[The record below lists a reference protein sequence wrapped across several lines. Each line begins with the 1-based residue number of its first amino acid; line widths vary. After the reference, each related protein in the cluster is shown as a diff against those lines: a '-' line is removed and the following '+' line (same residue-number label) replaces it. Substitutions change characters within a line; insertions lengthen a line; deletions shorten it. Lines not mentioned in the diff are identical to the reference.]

1 MCMILYRSAPISVVL
16 RSRNQEEQMS
26 RKMLMTLLLGVVA
39 LSALISVAPASATTW
54 NSNGS
59 AGGTA
64 FTVSAPASKFTMSGV
79 SAGFGCTGPR
89 ATGKLYGPT
98 GALTSPVASLTLAFT
113 GCIMG
118 GFTWTANCT
127 TDGLALGAASYAA
140 PTLTGDLRAASARIC
155 TFTLPSLP
163 GCTLVFS
170 ATNGILTTVA
180 NATYNNTTGTL
191 TISNMG
197 QALTASWS
205 GCSTWFG
212 SSSGSAAA
220 TLTDNTGAN
229 LTYRVTSAFVPNI
242 TI

>member
-1 MCMILYRSAPISVVL
+1 
-16 RSRNQEEQMS
+16 MS
-26 RKMLMTLLLGVVA
+26 RKMLMTLLLGVMA
-39 LSALISVAPASATTW
+39 LSAFVSVAPASATTW
-54 NSNGS
+54 SSNGS
-59 AGGTA
+59 ASGTA
-64 FTVSAPASKFTMSGV
+64 FTATAPASKFTISGV
-79 SAGFGCTGPR
+79 SAGFGCTSTR

-98 GALTSPVASLTLAFT
+98 GALTSPVANLTLAFT

-118 GFTWTANCT
+118 GFTWTASCT
-127 TDGLALGAASYAA
+127 ADGLALNAASYAA
-140 PTLTGDLRAASARIC
+140 PTLTGNLSAASARIC

-170 ATNGILTTVA
+170 PTNGIAQAVA
-180 NATYNNTTGTL
+180 HTTYNNTAGTL
-191 TISNMG
+191 TVSSTG

-229 LTYRVTSAFVPNI
+229 LVLRATSAFVPNI